1 MASGYQMDRA
11 ALENSVTQNE
21 KTPWLWG
28 MRNQGNTDVSQLP
41 QCQPRQ
47 GYTCCA
53 SFLPIGCQA
62 LAGCAL
68 GAEAPAMPKLSLFS
82 LPRLSPRLTF
92 TSFSAS
98 FLFQRFT
105 FQQVLSFSYSRKFY
119 PNVGLYCLISWT
131 KSLFLVLF
139 LSFSMVLCLFPS
151 PISLSFVDYLPF

>member
-98 FLFQRFT
+98 LSSA
-105 FQQVLSFSYSRKFY
+105 SFSLTLWT
-119 PNVGLYCLISWT
+119 NICLISSSFFW
-131 KSLFLVLF
+131 SSPRNSFLLASYVSCKLQTW
-139 LSFSMVLCLFPS
+139 SG
-151 PISLSFVDYLPF
+151 